1 MQKLLGEA
9 KALNHPWYHTW
20 ALALLTGM
28 RNGELYALTWSDVDW
43 ESATISVTQ
52 SYNSRRRAIKSTK
65 SGDWRSVPISSQL
78 GEVLRDLKTLTGKSQ
93 WILPRLPGW
102 EKGIQA
108 RELRKFCQGIGLP
121 SVKFHT
127 LRACFATQLIRN
139 GVPPIQ
145 LQKICG
151 WKDLETMQ
159 RYIRLA
165 GIDTTG
171 ATESLKV
178 LPDSVVMAKM
188 TEVFS
193 PKEPQPITL
202 KQ

>member
-1 MQKLLGEA
+1 
-9 KALNHPWYHTW
+9 
-20 ALALLTGM
+20 
-28 RNGELYALTWSDVDW
+28 
-43 ESATISVTQ
+43 
-52 SYNSRRRAIKSTK
+52 
-65 SGDWRSVPISSQL
+65 
-78 GEVLRDLKTLTGKSQ
+78 
-93 WILPRLPGW
+93 
-102 EKGIQA
+102 
-108 RELRKFCQGIGLP
+108 
-121 SVKFHT
+121 VKFHT